1 MHDMDAV
8 AMNDTTAQ
16 RIQDL
21 DIVRDLTQVSP
32 AAKITETLYT
42 RLAQGFY
49 GEQTLEGQL

>member
-1 MHDMDAV
+1 MDAV